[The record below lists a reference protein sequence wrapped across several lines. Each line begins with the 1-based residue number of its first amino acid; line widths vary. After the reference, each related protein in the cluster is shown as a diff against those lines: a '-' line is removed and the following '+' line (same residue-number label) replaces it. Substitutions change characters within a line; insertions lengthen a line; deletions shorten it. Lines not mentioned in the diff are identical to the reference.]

1 MFPTIIILFA
11 TLTALAVCLPLE
23 RAGIIKERAPSGPV
37 IAPNFPDPGLIKVN
51 NVWYA
56 FATRTKGTTI
66 HIQIA
71 KSTDFTN
78 WQVVNNAD
86 GSQKDALP
94 RLPGWVNQ
102 TNWNTW
108 APSIA
113 QLGPNNFIMYF
124 SATTN
129 TDSSARFHCI
139 GYATATNIEGPYS
152 GPGTPLN
159 CPLAQ
164 GGSIDPTAFQDT
176 NGQRYFVYK
185 VDGNSI
191 GNGGLCGNT
200 VEPIKSTPLNLQRVA
215 ADGHTLQGDPIRL
228 IDNLGISDDGIVEA
242 PTITRT
248 ASGKYFLFFSKGCFL
263 DNTYTVSYATANS
276 VTGPYLRQ
284 SRPLF
289 QSGDFG
295 LIGPGSADV
304 AADARHM
311 VFHSFNGD
319 PARFIRSMHTALLNF
334 SGDTVTTT

>member
-1 MFPTIIILFA
+1 MLPTILILL
-11 TLTALAVCLPLE
+11 TSLTALAVCLPLQA
-23 RAGIIKERAPSGPV
+23 AGILKERAPSGPV

-66 HIQIA
+66 HVQIA
-71 KSTDFTN
+71 KSNDFN
-78 WQVVNNAD
+78 SWQIVNNAD

-94 RLPGWVNQ
+94 QLPGWVNQ

-108 APSIA
+108 GPSIA

-129 TDSSARFHCI
+129 ADTSARFHCI
-139 GYATATNIEGPYS
+139 GYATASNIEGPYT
-152 GPGTPLN
+152 GPATASV
-159 CPLAQ
+159 CPLQQ
-164 GGSIDPTAFQDT
+164 GGAIDPQAFQDT

-191 GNGGLCGNT
+191 GNGGLCGDT
-200 VEPIKSTPLNLQRVA
+200 VQPIKSTPLMLQKVA
-215 ADGHTLQGDPIRL
+215 ADGHTLQGAPTQL
-228 IDNLGISDDGIVEA
+228 IDNAGISDDGIVEA
-242 PTITRT
+242 PSITRT
-248 ASGKYFLFFSKGCFL
+248 SGGKYFLFFSKGCFL
-263 DNTYTVSYATANS
+263 DNTYTVSYATASS
-276 VTGPYLRQ
+276 VTGPWTRQ

-295 LIGPGSADV
+295 LTGPGSADV
-304 AADARHM
+304 APDAKHM

-319 PARFIRSMHTALLNF
+319 PARFIRSMHTALLTI
-334 SGDTVTTT
+334 SGDTVTA